1 MHAGVLI
8 KLQKAQDSLGYMT
21 ITANRIMS
29 AMMRRRFKEAEIPL
43 TAEQW
48 GVLLCLWGNG
58 AMSQEAL
65 GGMLVT
71 DKSRMSRLLATMQK
85 AGFIERTIDSQDIRC
100 KRVAPTPWAN
110 TLKPRC
116 MNIANEIIGLGLAGV
131 PQEKAAIC
139 LEVLQTIKENLQSLA
154 DSDDA
159 EDL

>member
-1 MHAGVLI
+1 MNTGVVK
-8 KLQKAQDSLGYMT
+8 KLEKAQDSLGYMT

-29 AMMRRRFKEAEIPL
+29 ATMRRRFKEADIAL

-65 GGMLVT
+65 GSMLIT

-110 TLKPRC
+110 ALKPRC
-116 MNIANEIIGLGLAGV
+116 MDIANEIIAWGWLGSRRKKRLFV
-131 PQEKAAIC
+131 WRFYRPLKKTCNPC
-139 LEVLQTIKENLQSLA
+139 LIVVT
-154 DSDDA
+154 
-159 EDL
+159 

>member
-1 MHAGVLI
+1 MNTGVVK
-8 KLQKAQDSLGYMT
+8 KLEKAQDSLGYMT

-29 AMMRRRFKEAEIPL
+29 ATMRRRFKEADIAL

-65 GGMLVT
+65 GSMLIT

-110 TLKPRC
+110 ALKPRC
-116 MNIANEIIGLGLAGV
+116 MDIANEIIALGLAGV

-139 LEVLQTIKENLQSLA
+139 LEVLQTIKENLQSLS
-154 DSDDA
+154 DSGDV
-159 EDL
+159 EEI